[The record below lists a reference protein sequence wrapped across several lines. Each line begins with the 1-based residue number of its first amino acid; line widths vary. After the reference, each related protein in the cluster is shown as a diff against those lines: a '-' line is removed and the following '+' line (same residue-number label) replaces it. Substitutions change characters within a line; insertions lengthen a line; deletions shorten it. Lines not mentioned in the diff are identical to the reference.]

1 MIPSNLAKILIFLK
15 KMNLFPSL
23 KSRLLERYILKLV
36 KQNLEIFFGMYL
48 DILCEFLSYKQAS
61 NLEPKDNNTTQDNT
75 IRLFCKPNF
84 LLYNPIAS
92 ALLQCSFSILTA
104 FIFQNH
110 IQWSLLLPFF
120 LPSVYPIHLSRESF
134 SFEQGNQGKKT
145 NNCSADSQDPKNTSG
160 FQIYPIV
167 IFSSF
172 LFFSKC
178 NFQYFLCNFHYNFLL
193 LFICKAYNIQE
204 AFPLSIHHQE
214 PPHTPRD
221 GCQVQFQEKDGFPP
235 SFGQAGKPSS
245 WAWSNV
251 R

>member
-120 LPSVYPIHLSRESF
+120 LPSVYPIHFSRESF
-134 SFEQGNQGKKT
+134 SFEQGNQGKKL
-145 NNCSADSQDPKNTSG
+145 AVAVQILKIPRIHQG
-160 FQIYPIV
+160 F
-167 IFSSF
+167 
-172 LFFSKC
+172 
-178 NFQYFLCNFHYNFLL
+178 
-193 LFICKAYNIQE
+193 
-204 AFPLSIHHQE
+204 
-214 PPHTPRD
+214 
-221 GCQVQFQEKDGFPP
+221 
-235 SFGQAGKPSS
+235 
-245 WAWSNV
+245 
-251 R
+251 